1 VIWNRTAERARDLAD
16 RLKDLD
22 RPVAISDDLDGTIG
36 QGDVISSATMTQ
48 TPIIK
53 GALLKDGAHLDLV
66 GAFRPDMREADDD
79 ALTRGRVFVDCF
91 DTTIDEIGEI
101 KIPIER
107 GIISRED
114 VLADFYGLATGAAG
128 RESDQEITVFKNGG
142 GAHLDILTA
151 SAIAAAV

>member
-1 VIWNRTAERARDLAD
+1 
-16 RLKDLD
+16 
-22 RPVAISDDLDGTIG
+22 
-36 QGDVISSATMTQ
+36 MTQ

-53 GALLKDGAHLDLV
+53 GKLLKDGAHLDLI

-107 GIISRED
+107 GTITRDD
-114 VLADFYGLATGAAG
+114 VLADFYGLATGSFG
-128 RESDQEITVFKNGG
+128 RDDDAEITVFKNGG

-151 SAIAAAV
+151 AAIASAVT